1 MFWWTINP
9 FSLVF
14 QYFDQELCLEVSKHV
29 LSVEAMQE
37 YWLYPS
43 KKIKIKSFSL
53 YEHYNVPLSCIH
65 PLSINALSFSPVA
78 SK

>member
-29 LSVEAMQE
+29 LTVEAMQE
-37 YWLYPS
+37 YYTQA
-43 KKIKIKSFSL
+43 KKLK
-53 YEHYNVPLSCIH
+53 
-65 PLSINALSFSPVA
+65 
-78 SK
+78 